1 MNSNI
6 FKYFVL
12 IYFLAISLV
21 EAKDECTP
29 EFEITKSNS
38 IAQSTNTDDIEKSVF
53 IYFDQSLSMQ
63 GYTKNQPGHNN
74 LYVTSSS

>member
-12 IYFLAISLV
+12 ISFLAISLV

-38 IAQSTNTDDIEKSVF
+38 IAQSTNTDDIEKGN
-53 IYFDQSLSMQ
+53 
-63 GYTKNQPGHNN
+63 GYKCRDN
-74 LYVTSSS
+74 LINLGKID